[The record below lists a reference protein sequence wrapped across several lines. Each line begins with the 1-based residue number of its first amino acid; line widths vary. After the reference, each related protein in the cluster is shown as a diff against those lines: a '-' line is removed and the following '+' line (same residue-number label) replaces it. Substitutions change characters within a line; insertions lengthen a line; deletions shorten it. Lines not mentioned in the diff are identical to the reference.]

1 MKHLKA
7 LRSGAVG
14 AAAVALLAVGTT
26 TAQADPGNP
35 TVGYGYP
42 DHARQVACVQFFVN
56 WYTGMRIEVDG
67 KFGPRTQLGVKRL
80 QDISNR
86 TWATQELAVDGVFGP
101 RTGQVV
107 LTHAKKDRGMDQYKA
122 ASCSHVLPSYSV
134 VY

>member
-7 LRSGAVG
+7 LRNGVVG
-14 AAAVALLAVGTT
+14 AAAVALLAAGTT

-42 DHARQVACVQFFVN
+42 NYARQVACVQFFVN
-56 WYTGMRIEVDG
+56 WYTGMRIAVDG
-67 KFGPRTQLGVKRL
+67 KFGPQTGAGVKRL
-80 QDISNR
+80 QEISNR
-86 TWATQELAVDGVFGP
+86 TWATQELDVDGVFGP

-107 LTHAKKDRGMDQYKA
+107 LTHAKNDRGMDQIRA
-122 ASCSHVLPSYSV
+122 ASCSHAVPSYSV